1 MENLA
6 MPSFLS
12 FLKFVIIKRVN
23 ILNEKGFEKMGK
35 QYIGYIGTYTKRDS
49 QGIYRFILDT
59 EEKKIKNVEVAAPLD
74 NPTYLTVS
82 NDNRYVYA
90 VSKEEDKGGITAFK
104 VTDSEGNL
112 KKLNS
117 EVTDGSAP
125 CHVSVKSDN
134 SLVVTANYHTK
145 QAEAHLTNQDGT
157 IQPAMSVEH
166 EGNGPH
172 ERQEKPHL
180 HFAGFTPDQQFVVVV
195 DLGSDTVTTYRPN
208 GDKLEKISVLN
219 TKSGSGPRH
228 LAFHPNGKYAYVMT
242 ELSNEVI
249 VLKYNNSD
257 GSFEELQY
265 ISTLPE
271 DFKENSQGSAIYLSS
286 DGKFVYAGNRG
297 HNSIAV
303 YRVADDFT
311 VEFIEWTH
319 TEGDWPRDF
328 VLDPTEQF
336 IVASNQESGTLV
348 LFERDQDKGTLSLI
362 QKDIKAP
369 EAVCLKFLHT

>member
-1 MENLA
+1 
-6 MPSFLS
+6 
-12 FLKFVIIKRVN
+12 
-23 ILNEKGFEKMGK
+23 MGK
-35 QYIGYIGTYTKRDS
+35 QYIGYIGSYTKKES
-49 QGIYRFILDT
+49 QGVYRFILDT
-59 EEKKIKNVEVAAPLD
+59 GDKEIKNVEVAAPLD

-90 VSKEEDKGGITAFK
+90 VSKEEDKGGVTAFEIS
-104 VTDSEGNL
+104 DSEGNL

-117 EVTDGSAP
+117 EATDGSAP
-125 CHVSVKSDN
+125 CHVSVKNDN

-145 QAEAHLTNQDGT
+145 QVEAHLTNQDGT
-157 IQPAMSVEH
+157 VQASKSVEH

-180 HFAGFTPDQQFVVVV
+180 HYAGFTPDQQFVVVV
-195 DLGSDTVTTYRPN
+195 DLGSDTITTYRPDA
-208 GDKLEKISVLN
+208 DKLEKISVLN

-249 VLKYNNSD
+249 VLKYNESD

-265 ISTLPE
+265 ITTLPE
-271 DFKENSQGSAIYLSS
+271 DFKENNQGSAIHLSS

-311 VEFIEWTH
+311 VEFIEWTD

-328 VLDPTEQF
+328 VLDPSEQF

-348 LFERDQDKGTLSLI
+348 LFERDPNKGTLTLI
-362 QKDIKAP
+362 QKDVKAP
-369 EAVCLKFLHT
+369 EAVCLKFIHA